1 MSAAR
6 GASPPGVTG
15 EREAA
20 RWVRAMFGRVAPRY
34 DLLNHLLSFN
44 VDRYWRA
51 RTVKLLK
58 PVLARRSARVLDLCC
73 GTGDLLLALQ
83 RAAGRPLTGADF
95 AHPMLLRARAKAPES
110 PLIEADALSL
120 PLADSSLDLI
130 TAAFGFRNLA
140 SYERGLAEMLRVL
153 KPGGTAAIL
162 EFSEPSRRLYAGL
175 YRFYSGRVLPL
186 IGGLISGDPSA
197 YRYLP
202 DSVSKFPGPDKL
214 AAAMRACGFV
224 SVEYRRMTGGIVALH
239 IGQRPL

>member
-6 GASPPGVTG
+6 GAAPPGATG

-44 VDRYWRA
+44 ADRWWRA
-51 RTVKLLK
+51 RTVRLLR
-58 PVLARRSARVLDLCC
+58 PVLTRADARVLDLCC
-73 GTGDLLLALQ
+73 GTGDLLIAMQ
-83 RAAGRPLTGADF
+83 RAAGRPLFGADF
-95 AHPMLLRARAKAPES
+95 AHPMLLRARAKTPQAR
-110 PLIEADALSL
+110 LVEADALAL
-120 PLADSSLDLI
+120 PLADASLDLV

-140 SYERGLAEMLRVL
+140 SYERGLTEMLRVL

-162 EFSEPSRRLYAGL
+162 EFSEPRRPAFARL

-186 IGGLISGDPSA
+186 IGGLVSGERSA

-202 DSVSKFPGPDKL
+202 DSVRKFPSAEDL
-214 AAAMRACGFV
+214 AAAMRACGFTAV
-224 SVEYRRMTGGIVALH
+224 RYRRMTGGIVALH
-239 IGQRPL
+239 VGERAL